1 MIDLVERGIL
11 HQEDI
16 RYKIIELAN
25 IYLEKREY
33 REKSVTHERR
43 KLKFNELTLAFS
55 RMEDYKSLIK
65 IRNKARINEGYRN
78 QLLYN
83 YGLENI
89 DYTKTKINLN
99 ESLTEINGLFRKPLD
114 KREVIGVIKSLEK
127 SKFKKI
133 RNQTIIEQLEI
144 STQEQQIMK
153 TLIEREI
160 KVSRY
165 VEKKKQAIRNEN
177 GLTKRQQSKE
187 DNIYLI
193 LDSYYIQKLTRK
205 KIAGNLR
212 ISLRTVDDYLD
223 NIVGTNEKIS
233 FLIEKKL
240 KYREIE
246 QVLGVS
252 RKTIVK
258 VKKQQMETKK

>member
-1 MIDLVERGIL
+1 M
-11 HQEDI
+11 
-16 RYKIIELAN
+16 
-25 IYLEKREY
+25 
-33 REKSVTHERR
+33 
-43 KLKFNELTLAFS
+43 
-55 RMEDYKSLIK
+55 
-65 IRNKARINEGYRN
+65 
-78 QLLYN
+78 
-83 YGLENI
+83 
-89 DYTKTKINLN
+89 N

-114 KREVIGVIKSLEK
+114 EREVIGVIKSLEK

>member
-1 MIDLVERGIL
+1 
-11 HQEDI
+11 
-16 RYKIIELAN
+16 
-25 IYLEKREY
+25 
-33 REKSVTHERR
+33 
-43 KLKFNELTLAFS
+43 
-55 RMEDYKSLIK
+55 MEDYKSLIN

-89 DYTKTKINLN
+89 DYTKTKSNLN
-99 ESLTEINGLFRKPLD
+99 ESLIEINGLFRKPLRE
-114 KREVIGVIKSLEK
+114 REVIGVIKSLEK

-165 VEKKKQAIRNEN
+165 VAKKKQAIRNEN

-187 DNIYLI
+187 DNMYLI

-205 KIAGNLR
+205 KIASNLR
-212 ISLRTVDDYLD
+212 LSFNTVKDYLD
-223 NIVGTNEKIS
+223 NIIGIEEKIL
-233 FLIEKKL
+233 FLLERKL

-246 QVLGVS
+246 RTLSISQ
-252 RKTIVK
+252 KTIAK
-258 VKKQQMETKK
+258 VKKQYVESKK